1 VKRVL
6 KAVLGAAFGLGLV
19 AASPAALAQASY
31 PSKPVTMVVP
41 FPAGGV
47 TDNGARIF
55 AKVLGE
61 KLGQSITVENQ
72 GGASGTIAA
81 AFVKRARADGYTFL
95 YGTSGPMVAVH
106 SLMKSVPYDT
116 LKDFTAVYG
125 FSETPMVL
133 VVNAK
138 SPHKS
143 FADVVEFAR
152 KNPGKLSF
160 GSPGTGTAPHL
171 AGELVKINAK
181 VDMLHVPYKGMAPAM
196 TDLLGERID
205 MMFDYMATIEPHLA
219 SGAVRPIAIS
229 TDKRIPGLPEVP
241 TVAESGY
248 PQVNLAPWTGVFL
261 PAGTP
266 RDVTQKLADAL
277 DAASK
282 DPVIVEYTQKNGQ
295 RPLNLRGERFTRFI
309 ESELVKWKAIIERSG
324 VERQ

>member
-1 VKRVL
+1 MTKVFN
-6 KAVLGAAFGLGLV
+6 AVLGAAFGLALV
-19 AASPAALAQASY
+19 ATSPTALAQAY
-31 PSKPVTMVVP
+31 PSKPVTMIVP

-47 TDNGARIF
+47 TDNGARLL

-61 KLGQSITVENQ
+61 KLGQPVTVENQ

-81 AFVKRARADGYTFL
+81 AYVKRARADGYTFL

-116 LKDFTAVYG
+116 LKDFTPVYG
-125 FSETPMVL
+125 LAETPMVL
-133 VVNAK
+133 VVNAR
-138 SPHKS
+138 SPHKN
-143 FADVVEFAR
+143 FADIVEFAR

-160 GSPGTGTAPHL
+160 GSPGSGTAPHL

-196 TDLLGERID
+196 NDLLGERID
-205 MMFDYMATIEPHLA
+205 YMFDYMATIAPHVA
-219 SGAVRPIAIS
+219 SGTLRPIAIS
-229 TDKRIPGLPEVP
+229 TGKRISSLPAVP

-261 PAGTP
+261 PVGTP
-266 RDVTQKLADAL
+266 KEVVSKLADAFN
-277 DAASK
+277 AASN
-282 DPVIVEYTQKNGQ
+282 DPVMLEYTQKNGQ
-295 RPLNLRGERFTRFI
+295 QPLNLRGERFTKFI
-309 ESELVKWKAIIERSG
+309 EAELVKWKGLIERSG

>member
-1 VKRVL
+1 MKKVL
-6 KAVLGAAFGLGLV
+6 NAVLGAACAVALV
-19 AASPAALAQASY
+19 TGAPSVLAQAY
-31 PSKPVTMVVP
+31 PSKPVTMVIP

-47 TDNGARIF
+47 TDNGARLF

-61 KLGQSITVENQ
+61 KLGQQITVENQ

-81 AFVKRARADGYTFL
+81 AFVKRARPDGYTFL

-116 LKDFTAVYG
+116 LKDFTPVFGLA
-125 FSETPMVL
+125 ETPMVL

-138 SPHKS
+138 SPYKS

-160 GSPGTGTAPHL
+160 GSPGAGTAPHL

-205 MMFDYMATIEPHLA
+205 MMFDYMATIAPHLA
-219 SGAVRPIAIS
+219 GGALRPIAIS
-229 TDKRIPGLPEVP
+229 TGKRIAGLPAVP

-266 RDVTQKLADAL
+266 KDVTDKLADAL
-277 DAASK
+277 EAAAK
-282 DPVIVEYTQKNGQ
+282 DPAIVEYNQKNGQ
-295 RPLNLRGERFTRFI
+295 QPLSLRGERFSKFI
-309 ESELVKWKAIIERSG
+309 EAELVKWKSLIERSG